1 MFEGTF
7 FFRQHTGESCLGV
20 YSALFRF
27 LIDVFRAIY
36 ISSDLLTIRDLFA
49 YLFCVCLLIC
59 FVCVSYISQHFSF
72 LVFLVDF

>member
-7 FFRQHTGESCLGV
+7 FFRQHTGESSLGV

-36 ISSDLLTIRDLFA
+36 ISSDLLTIRDILPFA
-49 YLFCVCLLIC
+49 YLFCVCFL
-59 FVCVSYISQHFSF
+59 YFSLFFFSCLPCGF
-72 LVFLVDF
+72 LNIIN